1 MQNKKFLIGALVAIA
16 LVVGGI
22 AYFGTAGN
30 QQASVGNLLARAS
43 TSKPVVKPV
52 FDDNTGAPTSN
63 TAKTGSGKPSV
74 DTSSSVK
81 TVAPTTTSQFLDLT
95 TLKGSTGTGQNV
107 VTKQTIIRDVASV
120 FGKKLSTATPI
131 SEKKKQVS
139 YYQAGEYCL
148 IYYGGHL
155 IGGGSFM
162 CP

>member
-63 TAKTGSGKPSV
+63 TAKTGSGKPAVETNSGA
-74 DTSSSVK
+74 K
-81 TVAPTTTSQFLDLT
+81 TVAPTPTFPDGCSSSAKYSTTTGEPCLKLSSQT
-95 TLKGSTGTGQNV
+95 QSYKSTSSSISERNRTIHIVGDGTGG
-107 VTKQTIIRDVASV
+107 
-120 FGKKLSTATPI
+120 GKCAVYADTTFLGYVK
-131 SEKKKQVS
+131 
-139 YYQAGEYCL
+139 
-148 IYYGGHL
+148 
-155 IGGGSFM
+155 